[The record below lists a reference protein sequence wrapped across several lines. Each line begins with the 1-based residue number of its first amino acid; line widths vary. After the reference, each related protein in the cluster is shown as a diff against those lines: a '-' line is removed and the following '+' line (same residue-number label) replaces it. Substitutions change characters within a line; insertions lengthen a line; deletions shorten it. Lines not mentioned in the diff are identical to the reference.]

1 MAKVMLTFNA
11 TPAPSLA
18 QVKTRFGLSDDEI
31 DEAFGVIEVDPE
43 THTHT
48 ILVEQAAAARITGQ
62 PGWEGQ
68 GPFANPKIQ
77 PFGPPER

>member
-18 QVKTRFGLSDDEI
+18 QVKARFGLSDDEI

-43 THTHT
+43 THTQT

-62 PGWEGQ
+62 PGWQGQ